1 MTIRL
6 AMLGF
11 NDAAE
16 SARLAALFTH
26 ARHWQQPWEV
36 VEQVADAEFV
46 LLAADDETTHY
57 PPHFS
62 PDNIILYA
70 NQPSQQAKWHL
81 LRPANAQTPSPLDFT
96 LLLKNITQSRVKS
109 APVIP
114 VKTAAKSES
123 LKVLIVGSVGSGK
136 TTAVKTLGGSSAIST
151 EAKPS
156 DQTQLQK
163 STTTVAMDFGTLRLD
178 DATQVRLYGS
188 PGQRRFDFM
197 GDILLHKAAGLII
210 LIGNDRSDCLSE
222 LNYYLNAYHDF
233 LRTHPAVIGVTH
245 NDISPTPA
253 LRVYADFIQARGQF
267 WPVRKVDAR
276 NHLEMK
282 GLVDLLIETARLR

>member
-1 MTIRL
+1 MR
-6 AMLGF
+6 
-11 NDAAE
+11 DAK
-16 SARLAALFTH
+16 
-26 ARHWQQPWEV
+26 P
-36 VEQVADAEFV
+36 
-46 LLAADDETTHY
+46 
-57 PPHFS
+57 
-62 PDNIILYA
+62 
-70 NQPSQQAKWHL
+70 
-81 LRPANAQTPSPLDFT
+81 
-96 LLLKNITQSRVKS
+96 
-109 APVIP
+109 
-114 VKTAAKSES
+114 ES

-163 STTTVAMDFGTLRLD
+163 NTTTVAMDFGTLRLD

-197 GDILLHKAAGLII
+197 GDILLHKAAGIII

-233 LRTHPAVIGVTH
+233 LLTHPAVIGVTH

-253 LRVYADFIQARGQF
+253 LRVYDEFMQSRGQS

-276 NHLEMK
+276 NHVEMK